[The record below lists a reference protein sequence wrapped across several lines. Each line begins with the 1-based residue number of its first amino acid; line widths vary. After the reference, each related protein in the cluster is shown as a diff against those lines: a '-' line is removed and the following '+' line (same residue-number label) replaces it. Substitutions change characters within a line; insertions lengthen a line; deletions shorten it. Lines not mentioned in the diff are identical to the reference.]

1 MIISNKKVKDMKTV
15 KSLNVSGLLIKD
27 INETIE
33 NDEKEN
39 DEIV

>member
-1 MIISNKKVKDMKTV
+1 MKTV
-15 KSLNVSGLLIKD
+15 KSLNASGLLIKD

-39 DEIV
+39 DEIA